1 MSIAPT
7 LEADRPKRTALYPL
21 LESAGAKFVSFA
33 GYWMPLQFP
42 QGIRHEHLHTRSR
55 AGLFDISHMGQ
66 ILITGADPATSL
78 EALVPGDICGLSGY
92 QQRYTQF
99 TNDRGGIRD
108 DIMVT
113 RLPEGLWLVVNA
125 ATKAADLT
133 YLDGNL
139 EGQCAVSAQQRALLA
154 LQGPE
159 AARVMESLCPGAER
173 IPFLHCTRLLL
184 AGAPVL
190 VHRCGYT
197 GEDGFEISMEEEN
210 AESCARALL
219 QMPGVELV
227 GLGARDTLRLEAGMC
242 LYGQDLDES
251 TTPVEARL
259 GWTIARRFR
268 QEPSAARFPGASI
281 VLKQLLEGTVR
292 LRVGLLPDGRTP
304 ARAGTQLFDADE
316 STGGQVTSG
325 GFSPTLDR
333 PCAMGYVATRFSKPG
348 TRLLA
353 KVRDRL
359 HEVEVSP
366 LPFVPHRYFTPASTK
381 ETL

>member
-1 MSIAPT
+1 M
-7 LEADRPKRTALYPL
+7 YPL

-66 ILITGADPATSL
+66 ILITGTDPARSL
-78 EALVPGDICGLSGY
+78 EALVPGDISGLSGY

-125 ATKAADLT
+125 ATKAADLA
-133 YLDGNL
+133 YLDGSL
-139 EGQCAVSAQQRALLA
+139 EGKSAVSPQQRALLA

-159 AARVMESLCPGAER
+159 AAGVMKSLCPGAEQ
-173 IPFLHCTRLLL
+173 IPFLHCARLLL

-197 GEDGFEISMEEEN
+197 GEDGFEISVEEEN
-210 AESCARALL
+210 VESCARALL
-219 QMPGVELV
+219 QMPGVELI

-268 QEPSAARFPGASI
+268 QEPSAACFPGAAI

-304 ARAGTQLFDADE
+304 IRAGTPLLDADE
-316 STGGQVTSG
+316 SPAGQVTSG
-325 GFSPTLDR
+325 GFGPTLDR
-333 PCAMGYVATRFSKPG
+333 PCAMGYVATRFSQPG

-366 LPFVPHRYFTPASTK
+366 LPFVPHRYFTPPPTK
-381 ETL
+381 ETR